1 MAKLDLTGTILKI
14 TRTNGKA
21 FAQISLQVPVTAKS
35 EKIPM
40 GEVNLTI
47 EPVQRDMFEK

>member
-1 MAKLDLTGTILKI
+1 MAKIEITGTILKI

-21 FAQISLQVPVTAKS
+21 FAQISLQVPTTAKS

-47 EPVQRDMFEK
+47 EPTQKAMFE